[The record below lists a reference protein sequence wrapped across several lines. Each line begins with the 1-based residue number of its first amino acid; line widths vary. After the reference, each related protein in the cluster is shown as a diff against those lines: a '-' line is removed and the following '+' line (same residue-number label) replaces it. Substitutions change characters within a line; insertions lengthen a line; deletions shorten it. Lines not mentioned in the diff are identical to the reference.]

1 MDVRVVDNPDGYL
14 DFIRHPDGK
23 ILVQTQ
29 SDKQGRLWIKYVNKA
44 LLPNWP
50 EVPSWY
56 PVEQA
61 VNEAIDL
68 WET

>member
-1 MDVRVVDNPDGYL
+1 MDVRIVDNPDGYL

-23 ILVQTQ
+23 VLVQTQ
-29 SDKQGRLWIKYVNKA
+29 SDKEGHLWVKYFDKEV
-44 LLPNWP
+44 LPKWP

-56 PVEQA
+56 PNEYA
-61 VNEAIDL
+61 VSAAIDF